1 MSKFKVAFVGP
12 QQVHQAFQGMDE
24 NWDMQIPLNSIDD
37 LFYELELD
45 ESQAKISKETSLVIL
60 FARLFADNPNKFA
73 ELVSYLAP
81 YAVVCI
87 LIEPH
92 LLDQQGYMEQTIR
105 NQMYANAMQDETYNS
120 NTPFYFVGY
129 ETAQVD
135 IYNAIEMYVS
145 NPIIDNDIKNAI
157 RPMIP
162 NGNISDNYEDLNIEE
177 QEDDIIIPQNNGN
190 NITICV
196 TSSKGGSGKSTVA
209 ITLGAYLS
217 KASQDA
223 AMKGLLPKPLSIC
236 LVDLDT
242 RDGQHWLLMGAKK
255 PPTVM
260 DILFND
266 NPYDPSSIQ
275 KGIWHSDKINCD
287 FLFAPKRPRNA
298 KEIPANAYAQIINQL
313 KNMYDIIILDTSVNY
328 LDSLGEDVAYPI
340 SDRILFV
347 SDMGQ
352 SSIVGCSR
360 WIQEEMYAEERG
372 DKNIPPNKVGII
384 INKAMANVNMNSN
397 KIQKC
402 IRDLPVIAMIPSTP
416 ELVTYAANTA
426 ELQQILNHAPI
437 NSAFKDIAEAV
448 LPDIPLGEVPTR

>member
-157 RPMIP
+157 RSMIP

-177 QEDDIIIPQNNGN
+177 QEEFLKIMEII
-190 NITICV
+190 
-196 TSSKGGSGKSTVA
+196 
-209 ITLGAYLS
+209 
-217 KASQDA
+217 
-223 AMKGLLPKPLSIC
+223 LLFVLH
-236 LVDLDT
+236 L
-242 RDGQHWLLMGAKK
+242 
-255 PPTVM
+255 
-260 DILFND
+260 
-266 NPYDPSSIQ
+266 Q
-275 KGIWHSDKINCD
+275 KVVQ
-287 FLFAPKRPRNA
+287 
-298 KEIPANAYAQIINQL
+298 ENQL
-313 KNMYDIIILDTSVNY
+313 
-328 LDSLGEDVAYPI
+328 
-340 SDRILFV
+340 
-347 SDMGQ
+347 
-352 SSIVGCSR
+352 
-360 WIQEEMYAEERG
+360 
-372 DKNIPPNKVGII
+372 
-384 INKAMANVNMNSN
+384 
-397 KIQKC
+397 
-402 IRDLPVIAMIPSTP
+402 
-416 ELVTYAANTA
+416 
-426 ELQQILNHAPI
+426 
-437 NSAFKDIAEAV
+437 
-448 LPDIPLGEVPTR
+448 